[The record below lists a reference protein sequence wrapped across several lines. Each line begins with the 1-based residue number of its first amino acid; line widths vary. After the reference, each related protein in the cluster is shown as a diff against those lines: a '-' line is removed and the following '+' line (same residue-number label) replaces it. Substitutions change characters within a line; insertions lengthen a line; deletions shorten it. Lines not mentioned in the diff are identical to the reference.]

1 MNRTARDKSIAEYKQ
16 LNRYL
21 SIGIGCL
28 GIAVLLLSLR
38 VLFQNVIVQM
48 QVPGMPDGAKIERN
62 GM

>member
-38 VLFQNVIVQM
+38 VLGVAPVTQDTRT
-48 QVPGMPDGAKIERN
+48 PLG
-62 GM
+62 